1 MYVRVGVSNVLLDV
15 HPESGK
21 CNCGVSAIV
30 RITLRDGTF
39 HEDVGY
45 GHAEGVRGK
54 HAALEK
60 VSMHVCRTAAHMNP
74 SAKKRPLP
82 TLSNEDSRRLAGYWG
97 T

>member
-1 MYVRVGVSNVLLDV
+1 MYVRAGVSNVLLDV

-60 VSMHVCRTAAHMNP
+60 VRMRVRRTAVTRGKSP
-74 SAKKRPLP
+74 SSVNTFVA
-82 TLSNEDSRRLAGYWG
+82 RRL
-97 T
+97 TIPRIT